1 MDHLVAVRFVHRKL
15 QRTLVHRA
23 GEDVYDIFA
32 HDVIVAKS
40 HGASRGLGTAFMIDA
55 GAEWET
61 SLWGTIAITPI
72 VSTPVEPAV
81 EVL

>member
-1 MDHLVAVRFVHRKL
+1 
-15 QRTLVHRA
+15 
-23 GEDVYDIFA
+23 
-32 HDVIVAKS
+32 
-40 HGASRGLGTAFMIDA
+40 MIDA